1 MLESK
6 VQAALIR
13 KLEQEGKYVL
23 KVSVCNKNGYPD
35 ITAFCPDGTVEWYE
49 VKQKGKKPRP
59 LQEYRLKELSKYG
72 KCFVYDGETKCVY
85 SGHQV
90 QSDSNRIEE
99 QTSSDNENAE

>member
-6 VQAALIR
+6 VQTKLI
-13 KLEQEGKYVL
+13 KQLESEGKYVL

-35 ITAFCPDGTVEWYE
+35 VTAFCPDGTVEWYE

-72 KCFVYDGETKCVY
+72 KCFVYDGETKRVY
-85 SGHQV
+85 SGCED
-90 QSDSNRIEE
+90 QSDSEIDKE
-99 QTSSDNENAE
+99 

>member
-6 VQAALIR
+6 IQSKLIR
-13 KLEQEGKYVL
+13 KLESEGAYVL

-35 ITAFCPDGTVEWYE
+35 VTAFMPDGTVEFYE

-72 KCFVYDGETKCVY
+72 KCYVYDGEAKRVY
-85 SGHQV
+85 SGCE
-90 QSDSNRIEE
+90 DSNDSTEQEE
-99 QTSSDNENAE
+99 QTTPDI